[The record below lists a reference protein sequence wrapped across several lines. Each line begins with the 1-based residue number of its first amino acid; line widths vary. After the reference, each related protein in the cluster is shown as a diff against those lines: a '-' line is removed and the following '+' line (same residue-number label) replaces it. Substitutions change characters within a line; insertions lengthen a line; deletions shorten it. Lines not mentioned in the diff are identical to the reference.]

1 MAIDWSKYG
10 GSSTKTA
17 PVEPADSGP
26 APIATK
32 PQASTGTDWSK
43 YGGTAAPAAPAT
55 PNPIAG
61 AVQKAGRG
69 LGSALGAVG
78 NALDLPLAAAE
89 NIVTGKGLGRIPED
103 LRTGGL
109 SSVAEN
115 DVYFRKG
122 SLQRSL
128 EDPASNP
135 QQKAQAQFFLQHPWV
150 AGAADFA
157 TEFANPSNLALGG
170 VGRVAGAIGRIPQV
184 AQSLDELQA
193 TTKVGSRFAGLR
205 VAARDVARQQN
216 PAATAADQHLAA
228 QKAEQWGRRVVNS
241 GGVADQGAYKQ
252 AMSDFGNLTID
263 QQKEVVH
270 RAQGN
275 VTQDFGPEANAT
287 IDKNAQS
294 VVKNIW
300 QATRDQM
307 QQGVISPTKVYG
319 REEMFPG
326 VFTDAVEGAV
336 RRPLSN
342 PEQEAIAQYARG
354 EAPEAEQFTPLVKE
368 RGDMLKEQLA
378 KDEPPSPEPAGIDV
392 FRYQRTPG
400 EAQAGSERGGTFYA
414 MGKPGPED
422 NYAQEAWFSKL
433 GLNPVGGEHQITDK
447 FAPKNPL
454 NVGGGHVGVSA
465 LKAIY
470 GDDVTKTL
478 VDFFA
483 RDAKGTAD
491 WKNAPPEAVQL
502 LRDAGMVPKEGPL
515 FGTTSTVTPYE
526 KFINNANEDLTL
538 VLDRIGLEAAKAK
551 GYDAVIAKKG
561 VPGKTDEFVDLGA
574 PRASETSAKPK
585 VSFFPMAGAF
595 NQPGRD
601 EEYLDF
607 LDHHMG
613 GGPGKIAERK
623 GTAGLNFPSRTHQ
636 TLLDAQTNS
645 KVGLRDDWSPAES
658 YYRFL
663 AQRSKNVELE
673 KAMTDLMGTGMA
685 KPAAERTAGDRFANV
700 KDIQSTRMFGSPVL
714 KETAAHQH
722 VVNFLEEV
730 GATKGEASS
739 FAHATTAIGKL
750 AQTMA
755 PAYHASQSLIRQ
767 AVIANPIIHAGWNLM
782 GQYLAA
788 GGDIRYL
795 GGVNEQIA
803 NDAARYGAITS
814 RGAPRSLSGG
824 SAISLASRPMSDLN
838 PLEKVQ
844 RGAAMGQE
852 WNAKVVFD
860 QAEHRYSAALYQTYL
875 KRGMAPEEAGN
886 RVRQALGDYAN
897 VANAGVDKVFQQ
909 AFFFYPWLKTLL
921 PFWIKTGLTKPQT
934 WNPIVQGI
942 ATNNELAGDP
952 NAGTS
957 NVSPFTLYTGSDT
970 GGHPEYFSVPVVS
983 RILTQIGDLV
993 GGALTNNRDEAAKG
1007 FKSLLLNRLNPA
1019 VGTGLAAGQ
1028 SLVSGSDQPEGPLG
1042 YAPVLERLKTG
1053 LAGMGEFIP
1062 APVKGAYDAAQVLL
1076 GKEDLKPSV
1085 IAGELVGGT
1094 GYVSTTP
1101 GQKMAAS
1108 HIRGRFYRIIDNAL
1122 KRGDRATAW
1131 KAYQAMQQ
1139 TLQKAGLAHD
1149 QPKANPEKES
1159 ATNPLP
1165 QAPPEG
1171 AIPESAVEAPEEPA
1185 PPEEAPQEPP
1195 EEPEQPAEETASP
1208 SP

>member
-1 MAIDWSKYG
+1 MSIDWSKYG
-10 GSSTKTA
+10 GSSTKAT
-17 PVEPADSGP
+17 PVESPAAPTVEAKAPTSSGP
-26 APIATK
+26 
-32 PQASTGTDWSK
+32 DWSK
-43 YGGTAAPAAPAT
+43 YGGTTAPAQPAA

-89 NIVTGKGLGRIPED
+89 NILTGKGLGRIPED

-122 SLQRSL
+122 SLQRVL
-128 EDPASNP
+128 EDEGANP
-135 QQKAQAQFFLQHPWV
+135 QQKAQAKFFLQHPGV

-157 TEFANPSNLALGG
+157 TEFANPSNLVGG
-170 VGRVAGAIGRIPQV
+170 AVGRVAGAVGRIPQV
-184 AQSLDELQA
+184 AQGLDEFQA
-193 TTKVGSRFAGLR
+193 ATKMGSRFAGLR
-205 VAARDVARQQN
+205 VAGRDVARQQN

-241 GGVADQGAYKQ
+241 GHVADEGAYKQ

-275 VTQDFGPEANAT
+275 VTQDFGPEANVT

-336 RRPLSN
+336 RRPLSM

-368 RGDMLKEQLA
+368 RGDILKEQLA
-378 KDEPPSPEPAGIDV
+378 QDEPPS
-392 FRYQRTPG
+392 
-400 EAQAGSERGGTFYA
+400 
-414 MGKPGPED
+414 K
-422 NYAQEAWFSKL
+422 
-433 GLNPVGGEHQITDK
+433 
-447 FAPKNPL
+447 
-454 NVGGGHVGVSA
+454 
-465 LKAIY
+465 
-470 GDDVTKTL
+470 
-478 VDFFA
+478 
-483 RDAKGTAD
+483 
-491 WKNAPPEAVQL
+491 
-502 LRDAGMVPKEGPL
+502 
-515 FGTTSTVTPYE
+515 
-526 KFINNANEDLTL
+526 
-538 VLDRIGLEAAKAK
+538 
-551 GYDAVIAKKG
+551 
-561 VPGKTDEFVDLGA
+561 
-574 PRASETSAKPK
+574 K

-623 GTAGLNFPSRTHQ
+623 GTAGLNAPSRTHQ
-636 TLLDAQTNS
+636 TLLDAQANS

-673 KAMTDLMGTGMA
+673 KAMTDLLGTGMA

-739 FAHATTAIGKL
+739 FAHATTALGKL
-750 AQTMA
+750 AQVMA
-755 PAYHASQSLIRQ
+755 PTYQASQSLIRQ
-767 AVIANPIIHAGWNLM
+767 AVISNPIVHAGWNLM

-795 GGVNEQIA
+795 GGVNEAIA
-803 NDAARYGAITS
+803 ADAERYGAITS

-824 SAISLASRPMSDLN
+824 SAIDLASRPMSDLN

-860 QAEHRYSAALYQTYL
+860 QAERRYSSALYQTYI

-886 RVRQALGDYAN
+886 KVRQALGDYAN
-897 VANAGVDKVFQQ
+897 VSNAGPDKIFKQ
-909 AFFFYPWLKTLL
+909 AFFFYPWLKTIL
-921 PFWIKTGLTKPQT
+921 PFWIKTGVTKPQT
-934 WNPIVQGI
+934 WNPIVQGL

-957 NVSPFTLYTGSDT
+957 ATSPFALYTGSDK

-1007 FKSLLLNRLNPA
+1007 FKSLFLNRLNPA
-1019 VGTGLAAGQ
+1019 VGAGVGAVQ
-1028 SLVSGSDQPEGPLG
+1028 SVVSGSDQPEGPLG
-1042 YAPVLERLKTG
+1042 YAPVLERLKSG
-1053 LAGMGEFIP
+1053 LAGLGNFIP

-1131 KAYQAMQQ
+1131 NAYQAMQMA
-1139 TLQKAGLAHD
+1139 LQKVGLAHD
-1149 QPKANPEKES
+1149 QPKRNPEKADEL
-1159 ATNPLP
+1159 NPMPQQLP
-1165 QAPPEG
+1165 AG
-1171 AIPESAVEAPEEPA
+1171 AEETPAVEASPEPQQPAPEETTQPGLDR
-1185 PPEEAPQEPP
+1185 QE
-1195 EEPEQPAEETASP
+1195 
-1208 SP
+1208 